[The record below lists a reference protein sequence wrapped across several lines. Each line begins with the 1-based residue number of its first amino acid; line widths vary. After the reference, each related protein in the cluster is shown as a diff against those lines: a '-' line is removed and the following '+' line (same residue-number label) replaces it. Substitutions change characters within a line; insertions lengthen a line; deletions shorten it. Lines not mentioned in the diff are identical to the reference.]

1 MQIQADRSRNEKYLS
16 VDYEKVDSIVRKI
29 RDYISNTDRP
39 ELVVLLRKFKN
50 KERVLEDIL
59 KNRFILKKHYKLI

>member
-29 RDYISNTDRP
+29 REYISNTDRP